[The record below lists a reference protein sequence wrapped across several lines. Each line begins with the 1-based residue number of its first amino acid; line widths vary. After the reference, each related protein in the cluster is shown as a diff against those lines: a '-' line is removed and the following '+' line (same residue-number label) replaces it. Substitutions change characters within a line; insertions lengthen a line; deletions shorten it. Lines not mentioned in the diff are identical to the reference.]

1 VNAVK
6 EGFVLGAL
14 ARPLQRLGRAASH
27 FALPVYAIL
36 ALAYLFAPIAII
48 VLFSFND
55 AQGRFN
61 FVWQGFTLDH
71 WLDPFKIS
79 ALSDAMILSLQIAAI
94 STVIATAFGTLI
106 ALAMIRYRFVGL
118 AIVSAIIL
126 LPLTTPEVV
135 MGSSL
140 LTLFLN
146 QGISLG
152 FNTTV
157 IAHVMFNI
165 SFVVVVVRARLGGF
179 DWTLEE
185 AAMDLGANE
194 WRTFRKVTLPL
205 IFPGILAAALLAF
218 ALSIDDFIITLFTS
232 GQEVTFP
239 LWVWGAARTAVPPQ
253 INVIGTLILVTTV
266 TLVGVSLLLQRRRT

>member
-1 VNAVK
+1 MSTAKGAVV
-6 EGFVLGAL
+6 GRSQPRL
-14 ARPLQRLGRAASH
+14 LQRLARVAGH
-27 FALPVYAIL
+27 IALPVYAVL
-36 ALAYLFAPIAII
+36 ALGYLFAPIAII

-55 AQGRFN
+55 VRGRFN
-61 FVWQGFTLDH
+61 FVWQGFTLNH
-71 WLDPFKIS
+71 WLDPFKIP
-79 ALSDAMILSLQIAAI
+79 ALTDAMILSLKIAAV
-94 STVIATAFGTLI
+94 STLIATALGTLI
-106 ALAMIRYRFVGL
+106 ALALIRYRFVGI
-118 AIVSAIIL
+118 AAVSLLIL

-146 QGISLG
+146 QGIPLG
-152 FNTTV
+152 FNTIV
-157 IAHVMFNI
+157 FAHVMFNI
-165 SFVVVVVRARLGGF
+165 SFVVVVVRARLRGF

-218 ALSIDDFIITLFTS
+218 ALSMDDFIITLFTS

-266 TLVGVSLLLQRRRT
+266 TLIGASLLLQQRRT